1 MKTRKHRIKKQN
13 KTQYNTTYG
22 EMEIKG
28 IDTLYNHLIT
38 KYNYNPNCFMDLGS
52 GKGAVCIH
60 MAKQPA
66 IEHVLGIELVDER
79 HEEAVTL
86 RDTLNEKDA
95 KKVDLI
101 LSDIFK
107 VSLKKYKP
115 MNVFIWISSLCFP
128 QEVVNN
134 IFKKL
139 KRELRPGT
147 IVCSSKTITNNIGT
161 VLETITLPQS
171 WNASHQATIYKL

>member
-1 MKTRKHRIKKQN
+1 
-13 KTQYNTTYG
+13 
-22 EMEIKG
+22 
-28 IDTLYNHLIT
+28 
-38 KYNYNPNCFMDLGS
+38 
-52 GKGAVCIH
+52 
-60 MAKQPA
+60 
-66 IEHVLGIELVDER
+66 VDER

-115 MNVFIWISSLCFP
+115 FNVFIWISSLCFP

-139 KRELRPGT
+139 KRELKPGT

-171 WNASHQATIYKL
+171 WNATHQATIYKL